1 MVRTVSTLIL
11 CAALLAWLLPA
22 QFCGAAE
29 YYWGGHPDKDRLV
42 FVLPDGTPS
51 YNVKRIDKTRLFVEL
66 PDEVTPRGGR
76 QLDFQGSKRIA
87 SIQPAQGGL
96 VVNLRTP
103 AFGYIHF
110 PLPEQNKVV
119 LDLFSDPIGAKW
131 RPRKGGSSKPVVLKK
146 TPTQP
151 KKATPRKTVRGASP
165 TRAKAKSKSRQPVP
179 SSDFAL
185 EEPAQMETEQPRR
198 PFFAVPYTYR
208 GRINSGGMEDWN
220 AELGTEPYAD
230 PQGMEGVTPGI
241 SDTQE
246 AGVRGKVAPR
256 PDSYLGE
263 IVEEEELPV
272 TEEMETPAPAP
283 SPVRR
288 PVRFPS
294 SSEAPENAVEES
306 PLAGLTPMDDSG
318 QKAVPFI
325 ASNEFRAPVAPPGE
339 RASYQAVAP
348 EALAMSPAVPM
359 KPASPE
365 PTQMESEVVAP
376 SSSMK
381 AGSTP
386 AGARVQYSPP
396 TNDFRARIAAPGDK
410 VVYRMEEP
418 RYTVTPQAE
427 TSGDMQQTA
436 SIPGVGAG
444 SDGAQ
449 TFFPTND
456 FRAPI
461 APPGDQVVYRAVSP
475 EEMAATDSSQAEGDD
490 AWPGADEAAPE
501 ADSDSEGLFGE
512 EEKVAMEEGAQ
523 GEKGEE
529 EVGNDELL
537 MEAKLHMNNGD
548 YENARKSFEML
559 KRKSNLTEAM
569 REEVLYTL
577 ADLYY
582 SLGREDR
589 LTNYDLTTN
598 AYNVAMNYNV
608 KSNRVPA
615 ALLKLGMINLK
626 VGNLREAEAYFNI
639 LRTEYPMDDNLPL
652 IQYYWGE
659 YYYQKEEYQKAA
671 DHFQTVVQEYP
682 DTKFVREASVGLAEA
697 LVKLGYDDQAFEIVD
712 YIDKRWPRFY
722 AEYPP
727 ILRLM
732 GDVTFKTKDYE
743 KSKGYYWT
751 YYNLDPEEEDIH
763 MVLARLGDIYLQDGQ
778 EKAAREVYQEA
789 ANRFPNKDGGL
800 VSQMRLAEEGVYNE
814 PTVETMYSV
823 FNRPFDLKPS
833 EIYAD
838 IVENHPDSELAP
850 LAQVKLAMWHLW
862 NKNYRQALEE
872 TAKFK
877 EKFPDS
883 DLIKAAREVAA
894 QTFERMVADLTQEEH
909 YARIVEIWKKF
920 PMIQESLEEM
930 GPESRISVA
939 LSFSKRGLPDIAEE
953 LLHPFFRG
961 GMVADYSE
969 MALHLALSI
978 YLDNQAWARIPML
991 ADKVEL
997 WDLTP
1002 ESKRE
1007 LDYSLALAFENLGAE
1022 DKAKPL
1028 WIKLS
1033 KDEGLDPAK
1042 RAYPI
1047 YFLAQEAMDQRDLTL
1062 ANTYA
1067 LEALGMFL
1075 EAKSTDTE
1083 KLRNLLGILM
1093 DVTESSGRLDRALK
1107 WAQEYAKYV
1116 PRDDPGWAA
1125 LRYRTAQLFRQAAN
1139 TEEWESILKELT
1151 TDMPESFY
1159 GRMAA
1164 SELKTYKLEQSARQF
1179 APTGSL

>member
-1 MVRTVSTLIL
+1 MVRTGSSFIL

-22 QFCGAAE
+22 QFCGATE

-51 YNVKRIDKTRLFVEL
+51 YNVKRINKTQLFVEL
-66 PDEVTPRGGR
+66 PDEATPRGGR
-76 QLDFQGSKRIA
+76 QLDFRGSKRIE
-87 SIQPAQGGL
+87 SVQPAKGGL

-110 PLPEQNKVV
+110 PLPEKSKVV

-131 RPRKGGSSKPVVLKK
+131 RPPKGTSQKPVVLKK
-146 TPTQP
+146 TPKQP
-151 KKATPRKTVRGASP
+151 KRGTPKKSVRGASP
-165 TRAKAKSKSRQPVP
+165 VRAKAKPDSRQPVP
-179 SSDFAL
+179 SPNFAL
-185 EEPAQMETEQPRR
+185 KEPGQTETVQPRR

-220 AELGTEPYAD
+220 AKLGTEPFTD
-230 PQGMEGVTPGI
+230 SQGIEGATPDI
-241 SDTQE
+241 SSTQGT
-246 AGVRGKVAPR
+246 GVRGKVAPR
-256 PDSYLGE
+256 PDSYLGA
-263 IVEEEELPV
+263 VVKEEEPPAAEK
-272 TEEMETPAPAP
+272 METPAPAP

-288 PVRFPS
+288 PARFPS
-294 SSEAPENAVEES
+294 SSQAPENVGEES
-306 PLAGLTPMDDSG
+306 PLAGLTPTDESG
-318 QKAVPFI
+318 EQAMPFI

-348 EALAMSPAVPM
+348 QNLAVSQAVPM
-359 KPASPE
+359 EAAVPPTSVKAE
-365 PTQMESEVVAP
+365 PTQP
-376 SSSMK
+376 
-381 AGSTP
+381 P
-386 AGARVQYSPP
+386 AQTAETGARIQYHPP
-396 TNDFRARIAAPGDK
+396 TNDFRAHIAAPGEK

-418 RYTVTPQAE
+418 RYTVASQKA
-427 TSGDMQQTA
+427 GADDDMNQMA
-436 SIPGVGAG
+436 SVPKKDSVTVG
-444 SDGAQ
+444 SDGTQ

-475 EEMAATDSSQAEGDD
+475 EELAVADSLQAEGDD

-512 EEKVAMEEGAQ
+512 EEKVAMEGGA
-523 GEKGEE
+523 EEKKGEE
-529 EVGNDELL
+529 EIGNDELL
-537 MEAKLHMNNGD
+537 MEAKLQMNNGD

-582 SLGREDR
+582 SLGRGDL
-589 LTNYDLTTN
+589 LTNFDLTTN

-722 AEYPP
+722 TEYPP

-732 GDVTFKTKDYE
+732 GDVTFKTKKYE

-763 MVLARLGDIYLQDGQ
+763 VVLARLGDIYLHEGH

-789 ANRFPNKDGGL
+789 ATRFPNKDGGL
-800 VSQMRLAEEGVYNE
+800 VSKMRLAEEGIFNE
-814 PTVETMYSV
+814 PTVEAMFSV
-823 FNRPFDLKPS
+823 FDRPFDMKPS
-833 EIYAD
+833 QIYAD
-838 IVENHPDSELAP
+838 IVENHPNSELAP

-872 TAKFK
+872 AANFK
-877 EKFPDS
+877 KKFPDS

-894 QTFERMVADLTQEEH
+894 QTFERMVTDLTQEEH
-909 YARIVEIWKKF
+909 YARIVEIWEKF
-920 PMIQESLEEM
+920 PMIQESLEEL
-930 GPESRISVA
+930 GPESKISVA

-953 LLHPFFRG
+953 LLRPFFRG
-961 GMVADYSE
+961 GMIAQYSE
-969 MALHLALSI
+969 MALHLGLSI

-1002 ESKRE
+1002 ESQRE
-1007 LDYSLALAFENLGAE
+1007 LDYSLALAYENLGAE
-1022 DKAKPL
+1022 DKARPL

-1047 YFLAQEAMDQRDLTL
+1047 YFLAQEAMNQRNLTL

-1093 DVTESSGRLDRALK
+1093 DVTESSGRLDKALK

-1164 SELKTYKLEQSARQF
+1164 SELKTYTLEQSARQF